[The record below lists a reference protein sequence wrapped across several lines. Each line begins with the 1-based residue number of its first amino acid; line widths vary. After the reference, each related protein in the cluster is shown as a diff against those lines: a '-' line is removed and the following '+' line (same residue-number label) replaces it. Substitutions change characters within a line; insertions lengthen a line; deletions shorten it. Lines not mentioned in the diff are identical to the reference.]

1 MPANSTGWGTVRPP
15 AESSCMSSVH
25 RILTGLEFVAD
36 LKFGR
41 IQWPAET
48 EDIVRLSVELARV
61 THSGLA
67 FAAVARPPEGDCSCD
82 QLDCWSAEAEEGIER
97 FASASSAG
105 EFRIEQAAW
114 FGDPAEE
121 WPASAEE
128 SEMDLLIVPGTTAGN
143 GGELH
148 WPAKAKC
155 PIWFTGREPDRL
167 EAHPPLIVFCDDLS
181 DAAAQHLSLAVELA
195 LAWNARFL
203 IVHPLSS
210 AQKAL
215 TKDEDDQLRQ
225 AIFGRLS
232 RNDFRA
238 LSHGSQL
245 RMLPGGLSEILEQVS
260 AEQVPNLV
268 MASCGL
274 ASGSRPSWRGHLLL
288 WPEA

>member
-1 MPANSTGWGTVRPP
+1 
-15 AESSCMSSVH
+15 MSSVH

-41 IQWPAET
+41 LQWPAET
-48 EDIVRLSVELARV
+48 EDIVRLSLELARV
-61 THSGLA
+61 THSDLA
-67 FAAVARPPEGDCSCD
+67 FAAVARPPEGECDCG
-82 QLDCWSAEAEEGIER
+82 QLDCWMTEAEEGVER
-97 FASASSAG
+97 FVGTSSAG
-105 EFRIEQAAW
+105 EFRIEQGAW

-128 SEMDLLIVPGTTAGN
+128 SEMDLLIIPGTTETS

-155 PIWFTGREPDRL
+155 PVWFTGREPDRL
-167 EAHPPLIVFCDDLS
+167 EAIPPLIVCLDDLS
-181 DAAAQHLSLAVELA
+181 EPAARYLSLAVELA
-195 LAWNARFL
+195 LAWNARLL
-203 IVHPLSS
+203 IIHPLSP
-210 AQKAL
+210 ARGPL

-238 LSHGSQL
+238 LTHGSQL
-245 RMLPGGLSEILEQVS
+245 RMLSGGLSDILNQIS

-268 MASCGL
+268 LASCGL
-274 ASGSRPSWRGHLLL
+274 AGESRPSWRGHLLL
-288 WPEA
+288 WPEE